1 MMECYWWAIN
11 VDKKNST
18 ILDIHKLAAT
28 NASVHYYPFIGG
40 STTTIERETGS
51 FGSVGYEQGALGA

>member
-1 MMECYWWAIN
+1 MLPRKYQLFLIFTNWENY
-11 VDKKNST
+11 
-18 ILDIHKLAAT
+18 KLAAT
-28 NASVHYYPFIGG
+28 KASVHYYTFIGG

>member
-1 MMECYWWAIN
+1 MLTRKYQLFLIFTNWESY
-11 VDKKNST
+11 
-18 ILDIHKLAAT
+18 KLAAT

>member
-1 MMECYWWAIN
+1 MLTRKTQLFLFYF
-11 VDKKNST
+11 
-18 ILDIHKLAAT
+18 HKLAAT

>member
-1 MMECYWWAIN
+1 MLTRKYQLFLIF
-11 VDKKNST
+11 KNWET
-18 ILDIHKLAAT
+18 CKLAAT
-28 NASVHYYPFIGG
+28 NASVHYYAFIGG